1 MLKLN
6 QKEEIKKLGTILV
19 GNIIMAF
26 SYAQWMVPNQLING
40 GVTSLAMVIGKLTS
54 SSLVIWTNSLTLLLL
69 LMSLIFLGKDV
80 FLRSIFSSTSYMA
93 LFSFFYSYQLPVQ
106 INLVV
111 DLILAS
117 IGIAIGY
124 YCSISSGSSTV
135 GLDII
140 ALIAHKK
147 NPKVNIAKG
156 IRYCNYSVLA
166 LGLLTYGIQ
175 SVVVGLIFSFL
186 YSGILDKLLK
196 AKGVEIT
203 A

>member
-1 MLKLN
+1 MLKQN
-6 QKEEIKKLGTILV
+6 QKEELKKLLTILI

-26 SYAQWMVPNQLING
+26 SYAQWMVPNRLING

-54 SSLVIWTNSLTLLLL
+54 SSLVIWTNGLTLLLL

-80 FLRSIFSSTSYMA
+80 FLRSIFSSVSYMA
-93 LFSFFYSYQLPVQ
+93 LFSFFYSFQLPVQ
-106 INLVV
+106 INLMM

-147 NPKVNIAKG
+147 NPNVKIAKA
-156 IRYCNYSVLA
+156 IRYCNYTVLA
-166 LGLLTYGIQ
+166 LGLLTYGVK
-175 SVVVGLIFSFL
+175 SVVVGVIFSFL
-186 YSGILDKLLK
+186 YSGILEKLLK
-196 AKGVEIT
+196 MSHVELT
-203 A
+203 